1 MKKIFF
7 NMSMTN
13 GIAHGVEIYSLEL
26 KKVIQEKL
34 GDTSTFLY
42 IRNSK
47 FISIY
52 RVIWNICIMPIIT
65 RDKIIYSF
73 STHGSPFKKNQIIT
87 VHDLICF
94 AFPDQHR
101 FQFFYFK
108 FIVPFIIKSSK
119 KIVVIS
125 QFTKKELLNHFRI
138 PEHKIEVIYNGINGI
153 KYLDN
158 QETEADFEKITH
170 GLPYFITVGASY
182 PHKNVER
189 LIYAIKKNEGKIQC
203 KFIIISKKND
213 YGLRIRTLAQDLNIS
228 NITFLDYVEENLL
241 AKLYKEAKANIFIS
255 LYEGFGFPPI
265 EAASLG
271 TLSLV
276 SDIPIMRE
284 ILSGYAVFTNP
295 ENTDEIAA
303 KILDIFNGNVQNKL
317 LKKDFQ
323 ELLSKYSWEQ
333 SGNRIIELL
342 KDE

>member
-1 MKKIFF
+1 
-7 NMSMTN
+7 MSMTN

-52 RVIWNICIMPIIT
+52 RVIWNIWIMPMIT
-65 RDKIIYSF
+65 RGKIVYSF

-255 LYEGFGFPPI
+255 LYEGFGFPPL

-284 ILSGYAVFTNP
+284 ILSGYAVFINP